1 MATAGLREAVER
13 EALEAN
19 RAATSLNDG
28 AVGEAL
34 VRAAALVRERSAE
47 IVAAN
52 TADYEAAQ
60 GRLDEG
66 MLDRL
71 RLDEGRVT
79 ELAEQVEAVASI
91 EPLEREIA
99 SWTLANGLHVSE
111 RRIPI
116 GTVGANFEARPNV
129 ALDVAGQLLKS
140 LNTAVLR
147 TGGAALRTVTVLVDD
162 VMRPALE
169 SAGLPPG
176 AVGLVRSPDREGA
189 RVLVTVPERIPLV
202 ILRGSG
208 QTTAELAR
216 LAAEHGV
223 RTLAHAEGGG
233 VLYVH
238 EAASRERA
246 LAMAEAALDR
256 LGVCNRLNLAL
267 VDRGA
272 AQLLPELL
280 AVFRE
285 KGLEVRGTERA
296 AEAAGDAVLPHDR
309 ERLGYEWANEPERV
323 ATVTLDVV
331 DDLDDALR
339 IANEETSG
347 LAAGIV
353 TDDEAAAERFLDGY
367 RGTAAYW
374 HASTRFT
381 DGFELT
387 GAPETGINVDHVPGP
402 RGPVTYRDL
411 WLRQYR
417 VVGDAT
423 QTR

>member
-1 MATAGLREAVER
+1 MATVDLREDVEQ
-13 EALEAN
+13 EALAAN
-19 RAATSLNDG
+19 RAARHLTDD
-28 AVGEAL
+28 AVTTAL
-34 VRAAALVRERSAE
+34 TETVARVREQRAE
-47 IVAAN
+47 ILAAN
-52 TADYEAAQ
+52 AADFEKAE

-71 RLDEGRVT
+71 RLDDSRV
-79 ELAEQVEAVASI
+79 EQLAAQVEAVAAV
-91 EPLEREIA
+91 EPLEREIG
-99 SWTLANGLHVSE
+99 SWTLANGLEVSE

-162 VMRPALE
+162 VLRPALE
-169 SAGLPPG
+169 VAGLPPG

-189 RVLVTVPERIPLV
+189 RVLVTMPGRIPLV

-208 QTTAELAR
+208 PTTAELAR

-238 EAASRERA
+238 AAADRDRA
-246 LAMAEAALDR
+246 LGMAEAALDR

-267 VDRGA
+267 VDREA
-272 AQLLPELL
+272 VTLLPELL
-280 AVFRE
+280 AVFR
-285 KGLEVRGTERA
+285 KHGLEVRGTERA
-296 AEAAGDAVLPHDR
+296 VDAADNGVLPFDR
-309 ERLGYEWANEPERV
+309 ERLGHEWANEPERI

-331 DDLDDALR
+331 DDLAEALQ
-339 IANEETSG
+339 IANEETYG

-353 TDDEAAAERFLDGY
+353 TEDEAAADRFLDGY
-367 RGTAAYW
+367 RGTAAFW
-374 HASTRFT
+374 HATTRFT

-417 VVGDAT
+417 VIGDGT
-423 QTR
+423 QAR